1 MWADEKQ
8 STYPLFLLLSSP
20 MRFDL
25 SLVRRVVALHPAAI
39 THQPT
44 LSNNTTDFVPT
55 VVPSV
60 LERAAQARNRSPAD
74 GLFYDV
80 LLSAA
85 NEYAQEQ
92 LLRAAEAQAQAL
104 RAAEVQAQAG
114 AGGERVETRSA
125 KKARVAKEGE

>member
-1 MWADEKQ
+1 MTVAGWQDTRAV
-8 STYPLFLLLSSP
+8 L
-20 MRFDL
+20 
-25 SLVRRVVALHPAAI
+25 LVRRVVALHPAAI

-44 LSNNTTDFVPT
+44 LKDNRTYMVPT

-74 GLFYDV
+74 GIFYDV

-104 RAAEVQAQAG
+104 RAAEVQAQVG
-114 AGGERVETRSA
+114 VGGERVETRSN